1 MTAMPAP
8 GEDEWWNGLR
18 WVDATHMH
26 LARFEKVFWEHQGA
40 IHAALTERFREKAQ
54 VGWSAILD
62 STGACMAAV
71 VPLTVAPDHPHLAA
85 RGTVV
90 ERDGIVQPA
99 PARWFSRRVPGHRR
113 RAGAGH
119 TARLSMAPEGPG
131 ARTREA
137 LTAWGI
143 EDVEA
148 PIDRD
153 VDVEG

>member
-1 MTAMPAP
+1 MQ
-8 GEDEWWNGLR
+8 
-18 WVDATHMH
+18 
-26 LARFEKVFWEHQGA
+26 LARFQEMFCEHLGA
-40 IHAALTERFREKAQ
+40 IRAALTESLKEKAQ
-54 VGWSAILD
+54 VGWSAIFD

-90 ERDGIVQPA
+90 ERDGIVQPVPA
-99 PARWFSRRVPGHRR
+99 PRFSRT
-113 RAGAGH
+113 
-119 TARLSMAPEGPG
+119 TARRSMAPGGPG

-143 EDVEA
+143 EDVDA
-148 PIDRD
+148 LIDRG